1 LFCRITYPIDNILSG
16 TFVYTSIHALPRHSF
31 CIASVGQ
38 YSTTIVNIFLQEKL
52 VVFALSQ
59 VVYAACIFVGYWA
72 YFLLFTNIR
81 IFDLLP
87 FRFLLVLSFFF
98 VLLGLIDHK
107 LVIYFFTDA
116 KTRTLS
122 GCQL

>member
-1 LFCRITYPIDNILSG
+1 MQPAFSLDIGHIFFYSLISEFLISSHSG
-16 TFVYTSIHALPRHSF
+16 SF
-31 CIASVGQ
+31 SLC
-38 YSTTIVNIFLQEKL
+38 
-52 VVFALSQ
+52 
-59 VVYAACIFVGYWA
+59 
-72 YFLLFTNIR
+72 
-81 IFDLLP
+81 P
-87 FRFLLVLSFFF
+87 FF